1 MRTYRY
7 LFLALIPEG
16 FSNAF
21 VTRNGQQV
29 NRKRELSLAS
39 TLPTLEQVSQDP
51 FMKQVQYGADL
62 SNELLEE
69 NPSDNLKDLLQAQLS
84 HSDGIRGFMVSYL
97 TSESEEE
104 VDLSTPNVPD
114 ILVEALRE
122 QVQSKP
128 DDLIPLACT

>member
-1 MRTYRY
+1 M
-7 LFLALIPEG
+7 
-16 FSNAF
+16 
-21 VTRNGQQV
+21 
-29 NRKRELSLAS
+29 
-39 TLPTLEQVSQDP
+39 
-51 FMKQVQYGADL
+51 

-97 TSESEEE
+97 TTESEEE
-104 VDLSTPNVPD
+104 VDLSTPD

>member
-1 MRTYRY
+1 M
-7 LFLALIPEG
+7 I
-16 FSNAF
+16 
-21 VTRNGQQV
+21 
-29 NRKRELSLAS
+29 RKRELSLAS